1 MIMQMLKNLSML
13 LLMAAAMMLL
23 AECKSTPKEEAND
36 GEEVVIEETVIE
48 DADNARLLDE
58 LEAITP
64 VEGKAEAGA
73 VAFDLVEV
81 KPGFMEG
88 NADDF
93 AKWVN
98 ENIQYPEE
106 ARDREAQGRVVLQFT
121 VEPDG
126 SLSDIKVLKS
136 PDEALSA
143 EAVRVVSESPKWTPG
158 YMNGEA
164 VKVTYNFPVVFK
176 LK

>member
-1 MIMQMLKNLSML
+1 MKKIFML
-13 LLMAAAMMLL
+13 LTLAASVMLL
-23 AECKSTPKEEAND
+23 SQCKNAPKEEAAAD
-36 GEEVVIEETVIE
+36 EQVQFEEVVISDVDDLRSI
-48 DADNARLLDE
+48 DE

-64 VEGKAEAGA
+64 VEGKAEVGT

-88 NADDF
+88 DANDF

-106 ARDREAQGRVVLQFT
+106 AKERGADGRVVLQFT

-126 SLSDIKVLKS
+126 SITDIKVLKS